1 MSEIKLLPC
10 PFCGSEKLK
19 IDKKSTLVGYNG
31 LDERVERW
39 TYSVRCSSC
48 HARGGT
54 VGGKVIPFK
63 YADVERKD
71 ITTKEELKAKCVE
84 AWNTRK
90 PIEDMVE
97 QLDKACFSPEGDY
110 PGFVIDAEQAVDIV
124 RGGRE

>member
-10 PFCGSEKLK
+10 PFCGGEVAMEEVPYTNNIEIKCKMCQVSMIKKAFRPNGTTE
-19 IDKKSTLVGYNG
+19 IDVVKT
-31 LDERVERW
+31 
-39 TYSVRCSSC
+39 
-48 HARGGT
+48 
-54 VGGKVIPFK
+54 
-63 YADVERKD
+63 
-71 ITTKEELKAKCVE
+71 
-84 AWNTRK
+84 WNTRK